1 MLTLDSSGLYALL
14 DRRDLHHR
22 QARAALD
29 ADPGPF
35 LMPMGILAEIGYLVE
50 KRLGPRVLDIFLR
63 DLVEGG
69 FAVECGE
76 EDLERAQQVMDR
88 YKQLPLGVA
97 DALVIACAERNGGR
111 VLSFDFRHFGV
122 VAGDGLLELV
132 GV

>member
-1 MLTLDSSGLYALL
+1 M
-14 DRRDLHHR
+14 
-22 QARAALD
+22 
-29 ADPGPF
+29 
-35 LMPMGILAEIGYLVE
+35 VE
-50 KRLGPRVLDIFLR
+50 QRLGQSVLDTLLS
-63 DLVEGG
+63 DLVEGA
-69 FAVECGE
+69 FTVECGE

-97 DALVIACAERNGGR
+97 DALVIACAERHGGR